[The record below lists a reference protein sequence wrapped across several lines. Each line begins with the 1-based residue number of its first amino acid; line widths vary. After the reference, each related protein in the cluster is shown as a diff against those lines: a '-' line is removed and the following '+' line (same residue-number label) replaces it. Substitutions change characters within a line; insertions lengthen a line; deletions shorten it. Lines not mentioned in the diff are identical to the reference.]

1 MDPSSIQTK
10 EKPIEDPNALYLEK
24 GEIVDDV
31 TYDAVFGEITD
42 EGPNYRN
49 IGLGVLSIPTAFDT
63 LGMVPGVIVLIAIS
77 CITTWSDYMVG
88 SFKLRHREV
97 YGIDDAGALMFGL
110 TDMALDWIFVAGS
123 GILGISI
130 GLNAVST
137 HGACTAI
144 FVAVAAIL
152 GFACSSIRTLGK
164 ITWLAWIGLP
174 CILIASKFPYTCVS
188 PVDRYYRPEVL
199 IQAVSHLSLVL
210 IVTIAVGVQ
219 DRPPT
224 APQTDGPWVAD
235 FKIIGN
241 PTFAQAITAV
251 SSLVFA
257 FSGTPGFFSIVSEMR
272 DPRKFTPALLICQ
285 AVVTAVYITIGCVV
299 YYYCGSYVAS
309 PALGS
314 AGGLIKKIAY
324 GLSLPGLIVTTTIV
338 THVSR
343 IPLIICCNTAN
354 HLRATYRSQRNI
366 SSSICFAAPNTS
378 SRIPVEED
386 PNSAPQVIFSP
397 DSKSV
402 PPAFWIPDSE
412 HSAPQVFVPDPNE
425 KYLNPTVQSYG
436 AHPSIPNHAA
446 NPPLATGQASNKKK
460 WTWIIATTVAV
471 VIIVVAAV
479 VGGVVGSRN
488 ADKDSSSSDTAATA
502 ISSSSANNTTSS
514 SSTSTTLTSSST
526 TSTDSS
532 ATPTQ
537 TDFGATVHMYA
548 NDTCGGTDDSFS
560 VLNSNSQKC
569 VVVPSNKR
577 SIRVSQ
583 NEYVS

>member
-1 MDPSSIQTK
+1 MDPSTIQTK

-31 TYDAVFGEITD
+31 TYDPVFGEITD

-49 IGLGVLSIPTAFDT
+49 VGFFGTVVLMMKTQIGLGVLSIPTAFDT

-88 SFKLRHREV
+88 SFKLCHREV
-97 YGIDDAGALMFGL
+97 YGIDDAGALMFGTPGRVVL
-110 TDMALDWIFVAGS
+110 AVAFCLYWIFVAGS

-174 CILIASKFPYTCVS
+174 CILVAI
-188 PVDRYYRPEVL
+188 
-199 IQAVSHLSLVL
+199 LV
-210 IVTIAVGVQ
+210 VTIAVGVQ

-224 APQTDGPWVAD
+224 APQTDGPWVSD

-338 THVSR
+338 TH
-343 IPLIICCNTAN
+343 IPAKYIFVHLLRGSKHLISNTVTHWTVWLACT
-354 HLRATYRSQRNI
+354 L
-366 SSSICFAAPNTS
+366 SITVIAYIIAS
-378 SRIPVEED
+378 AIPVFDGLVSLIGALLGTMMCFQPMGCMWIYDNWHKRREGL
-386 PNSAPQVIFSP
+386 ATKQWWFMLCFS
-397 DSKSV
+397 
-402 PPAFWIPDSE
+402 
-412 HSAPQVFVPDPNE
+412 VFVVVSGTF
-425 KYLNPTVQSYG
+425 L
-436 AHPSIPNHAA
+436 
-446 NPPLATGQASNKKK
+446 
-460 WTWIIATTVAV
+460 TVAGTYGS
-471 VIIVVAAV
+471 V
-479 VGGVVGSRN
+479 VGIMDSYKTEGGSAAFTC
-488 ADKDSSSSDTAATA
+488 ADNS
-502 ISSSSANNTTSS
+502 
-514 SSTSTTLTSSST
+514 
-526 TSTDSS
+526 
-532 ATPTQ
+532 
-537 TDFGATVHMYA
+537 G
-548 NDTCGGTDDSFS
+548 S
-560 VLNSNSQKC
+560 V
-569 VVVPSNKR
+569 
-577 SIRVSQ
+577 
-583 NEYVS
+583 

>member
-1 MDPSSIQTK
+1 MDPSTIQTK

-31 TYDAVFGEITD
+31 TYDPVFGEITD

-49 IGLGVLSIPTAFDT
+49 VGFFGTVVLMMKTQIGLGVLSIPTAFDT

-97 YGIDDAGALMFGL
+97 YGIDDAGALMFGTPGRVVL
-110 TDMALDWIFVAGS
+110 AVAFCLYWIFVAGS

-174 CILIASKFPYTCVS
+174 CILIA
-188 PVDRYYRPEVL
+188 
-199 IQAVSHLSLVL
+199 ILV
-210 IVTIAVGVQ
+210 VTIAVGVQ

-224 APQTDGPWVAD
+224 APQTDGPWVSD

-285 AVVTAVYITIGCVV
+285 AGVTAVYITIGCV
-299 YYYCGSYVAS
+299 
-309 PALGS
+309 
-314 AGGLIKKIAY
+314 IAY

-338 THVSR
+338 TH
-343 IPLIICCNTAN
+343 IPAKYIFVHLLRGSKHLISNTVTHWTVWLACT
-354 HLRATYRSQRNI
+354 LSVTVIAYIIAS
-366 SSSICFAAPNTS
+366 A
-378 SRIPVEED
+378 IPVFDGLVSLIGALLGTMMCFQPMGCMWLYDNWHKRREGLA
-386 PNSAPQVIFSP
+386 SKQWWFMAFFS
-397 DSKSV
+397 
-402 PPAFWIPDSE
+402 
-412 HSAPQVFVPDPNE
+412 VFVVVSGTF
-425 KYLNPTVQSYG
+425 L
-436 AHPSIPNHAA
+436 
-446 NPPLATGQASNKKK
+446 
-460 WTWIIATTVAV
+460 TVAGTYGS
-471 VIIVVAAV
+471 V
-479 VGGVVGSRN
+479 VGIMDSYKTEGGSAAFTC
-488 ADKDSSSSDTAATA
+488 ADNS
-502 ISSSSANNTTSS
+502 
-514 SSTSTTLTSSST
+514 
-526 TSTDSS
+526 
-532 ATPTQ
+532 
-537 TDFGATVHMYA
+537 G
-548 NDTCGGTDDSFS
+548 S
-560 VLNSNSQKC
+560 V
-569 VVVPSNKR
+569 
-577 SIRVSQ
+577 
-583 NEYVS
+583 